1 MIILKTEEQLK
12 RIRESSIILS
22 ALHSRLSEIVQ
33 EGVTTKEI
41 DSYCR
46 DFIEKR
52 RARPAFL
59 GYMDYPASTCISINE
74 EVIHGIPGKRKIRS
88 GDIVSID
95 IGVDLQGYFSDAAQ
109 TIIIGEVSDPIRR
122 LVDVTRE
129 SLELAIE
136 SLGVGVRIHEIG
148 RVVSKHAESHGFSVV
163 REYCGHGVGL
173 SLHEDPQIPN
183 YASLGPNPRLKAG
196 MVIAIEPMINLGRR
210 QIDHLDDGW
219 TVVTSDSLPSA
230 HFEHSIAIH
239 KDHIE
244 VLTAY

>member
-1 MIILKTEEQLK
+1 MILWRTEEQLK
-12 RIRESSIILS
+12 RIRESSGILS
-22 ALHSRLSEIVQ
+22 ELHKNLSGIVQ
-33 EGVTTKEI
+33 EGLTTKEI
-41 DSYCR
+41 DSFCR

-52 RARPAFL
+52 GAKPAFL
-59 GYMDYPASTCISINE
+59 GYMDYPASICISINE
-74 EVIHGIPGKRKIRS
+74 EVIHGIPGKRKIKS

-95 IGVDLQGYFSDAAQ
+95 IGVDLHGYFSDAAQ
-109 TIIIGEVSDPIRR
+109 TIIVGDVIPRVRE

-129 SLELAIE
+129 SLAMAIDSLA
-136 SLGVGVRIHEIG
+136 VGVRVHEIG
-148 RVVSKHAESHGFSVV
+148 RIVSKHAESHGFSIV

-183 YASLGPNPRLKAG
+183 YVSLGPNPRLKAG

-210 QIDHLDDGW
+210 QIDHLADGW
-219 TVVTSDSLPSA
+219 TVVTSDSSPSA
-230 HFEHSIAIH
+230 HFEHTVAIH

>member
-12 RIRESSIILS
+12 RIRESSDILS
-22 ALHSRLSEIVQ
+22 ALHSRLSQIVQ

-46 DFIEKR
+46 DFIERK

-74 EVIHGIPGKRKIRS
+74 EVIHGIPGKRKIKA

-95 IGVDLQGYFSDAAQ
+95 IGVDLKGYFSDAAQ

-129 SLELAIE
+129 SLELAIA